1 MHADTDPRMASFRAV
16 LDSRPLHRSQL
27 VLCVMVAILLIT
39 DGYDAQAIGYVAPQ
53 LSKEWGLARGAF
65 GPVFSAGLVG
75 TALGALIFTPM
86 ADRLGARRILLTCV
100 GFYALFTLLTVFVTD
115 AQTLLWLRVLTGLGV
130 GGAMPSGIALV
141 SDYAPTR
148 ARTMMVAVAVCGFSL
163 GASLGGLLAA
173 AAMERFGWQSVF
185 VVGGIIPLLMLPVLA
200 VMLPESLPKL
210 LRGPPAALAP
220 VLARLAPGWQA
231 PMGERAA
238 AVRFPVTGLFSGHL
252 ARVTVLIWITFF
264 CNLLLLYFLSSW
276 LPTIVHDSGM
286 ELRFANLVTA
296 LYQGGGTIG
305 GLLLAYLS
313 DRRSI
318 TRVLSLTL
326 VGATISVATI
336 GLVAHEPVLLMIMAT
351 VAGFCVVGGQL
362 VANAFAGTFYPA
374 SMRATGIGWAL
385 GIGRCGSIL
394 GPLIGAQLIRLE
406 VSLPMLFQVG
416 AVFAGIAALA
426 VMAINR
432 TATPKEA
439 IVHG

>member
-16 LDSRPLHRSQL
+16 LDSRPLHRSQIT
-27 VLCVMVAILLIT
+27 LCILVAILLIT
-39 DGYDAQAIGYVAPQ
+39 DGYDAQAIGYVAPV

-100 GFYALFTLLTVFVTD
+100 GFYGVFTLLTVFVTD

-141 SDYAPTR
+141 SDYAPSR

-163 GASLGGLLAA
+163 GASLGGFLAA

-185 VVGGIIPLLMLPVLA
+185 VVGGVIPLLLLPVLA
-200 VMLPESLPKL
+200 FILPESLPTL
-210 LRGPPAALAP
+210 LRGPADKLAP
-220 VLARLAPGWQA
+220 VLARLAPGWHA
-231 PMGERAA
+231 PMGERAT
-238 AVRFPVTGLFSGHL
+238 AVRFPVTGLFSAGL
-252 ARVTVLIWITFF
+252 ARATVLIWVTFF
-264 CNLLLLYFLSSW
+264 CNLLLLYFLANW
-276 LPTIVHDSGM
+276 LPSVVHDSGM
-286 ELRFANLVTA
+286 SLQFANLVTA
-296 LYQGGGTIG
+296 FYQGGGTIG
-305 GLLLAYLS
+305 GLLLAYLC

-326 VGATISVATI
+326 AGATVSVACI
-336 GLVAHEPVLLMIMAT
+336 GVVAHSPAMLMLVVTA
-351 VAGFCVVGGQL
+351 AGFCVVGGQL

-394 GPLIGAQLIRLE
+394 GPLIGAELIKLE
-406 VSLPMLFQVG
+406 VPLPMLFQVG
-416 AVFAGIAALA
+416 AVFAGIATIAVLA
-426 VMAINR
+426 IHAG
-432 TATPKEA
+432 TPKEVV
-439 IVHG
+439 VHG